1 MPKKESFLSEFL
13 DVFLKTGLAG
23 YFIIANA
30 FMGAAFGRW
39 TYDHAWIFAQG
50 ILILLFFLWGGFAVN
65 LGIEHLK
72 RRLTP
77 PPPPQPKKSPLRRR
91 PFEERR
97 PTLPQDGW
105 RKAKNDRLSHSRQEH
120 PPSDLPF

>member
-1 MPKKESFLSEFL
+1 MPKKQSFWSEFL
-13 DVFLKTGLAG
+13 DLFTKTALVG

-30 FMGAAFGRW
+30 FMGANFGGW

-50 ILILLFFLWGGFAVN
+50 ILILLMILWGIFAVG

-72 RRLTP
+72 RRLSP
-77 PPPPQPKKSPLRRR
+77 PPPPQPKKSPLRHM

-97 PTLPQDGW
+97 STLQHGW
-105 RKAKNDRLSHSRQEH
+105 RKAKKDRLSHARQEH
-120 PPSDLPF
+120 PPPDLPF

>member
-1 MPKKESFLSEFL
+1 MPKKQSFWSEFL
-13 DVFLKTGLAG
+13 DLFTKTALVG

-30 FMGAAFGRW
+30 FMGANFGGW

-72 RRLTP
+72 RRLNP
-77 PPPPQPKKSPLRRR
+77 PPPPQPKKLPPQRA
-91 PFEERR
+91 PFLKRHSA
-97 PTLPQDGW
+97 LQQHGW
-105 RKAKNDRLSHSRQEH
+105 SKAKNDRLNHS
-120 PPSDLPF
+120 